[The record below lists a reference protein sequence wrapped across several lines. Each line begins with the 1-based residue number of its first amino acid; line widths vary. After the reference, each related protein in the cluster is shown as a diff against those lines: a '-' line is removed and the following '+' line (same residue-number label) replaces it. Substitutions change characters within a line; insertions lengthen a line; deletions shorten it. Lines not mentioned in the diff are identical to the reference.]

1 MSGLL
6 FGFTNLLIEA
16 CGGTNLMLAL
26 TFDILSSVTYNIQIV
41 EFSFKE
47 LAQAANGS
55 KIGNLGM
62 KKILTSKL

>member
-26 TFDILSSVTYNIQIV
+26 TFDILSSVAKVKMLV
-41 EFSFKE
+41 EF
-47 LAQAANGS
+47 L
-55 KIGNLGM
+55 
-62 KKILTSKL
+62 KKK